1 MHIPDG
7 FIAPQFYLPAY
18 LVVGGA
24 WMWAARGIRRTLDE
38 ETIPRLA
45 VITALAYAIG
55 LVMLPLP
62 GGTSGHLLGI
72 GVLAMLFGVRL
83 AFLAYSLVL
92 LLQAMLLGAGGIT
105 ALPVNALAVGL
116 VGASSMALCI
126 RWRSSRYPL
135 PAIAVGAFLAVV
147 LPAFLIAL
155 VLGLQPIIAQQDD
168 GTPLFFPFRSEIVVP
183 AIMLPHLLIG
193 IVEAVLTLAVWRYAC
208 DRGWLH

>member
-1 MHIPDG
+1 
-7 FIAPQFYLPAY
+7 
-18 LVVGGA
+18 
-24 WMWAARGIRRTLDE
+24 MWAARGIRRTLDE

-55 LVMLPLP
+55 MVMLPLP

-72 GVLAMLFGVRL
+72 GILSMLFGVRL

-92 LLQAMLLGAGGIT
+92 LLQVMLLGAGGIT

-116 VGASSMALCI
+116 VGASAMALCV
-126 RWRSSRYPL
+126 RWRSTRYPL

-147 LPAFLIAL
+147 LPALLIAL
-155 VLGLQPIIAQQDD
+155 VLGVQPTIAQQDD
-168 GTPLFFPFRSEIVVP
+168 GSPLFFSFRPEIVVP

-193 IVEAVLTLAVWRYAC
+193 IAEAVLTLAVWRYAG